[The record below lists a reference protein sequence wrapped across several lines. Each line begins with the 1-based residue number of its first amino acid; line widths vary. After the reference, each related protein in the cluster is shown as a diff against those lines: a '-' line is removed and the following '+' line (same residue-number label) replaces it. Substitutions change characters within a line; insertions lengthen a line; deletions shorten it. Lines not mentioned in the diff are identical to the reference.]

1 MFWYFLRNT
10 LTHCFWIYF
19 KRFKFKD
26 AHRIR
31 QKGPMFIAMNHPN
44 AFMDPIS
51 FASFLFYPRTYYM
64 ARGDAFK
71 KGLATTLLESMG
83 IVPIYR
89 LRDGGYESVKKN
101 LESFKTAYKLL
112 DKGKKIMVFAEG
124 LSVKERRL
132 RSIQKGTAKM
142 SFGYLEQGGDE
153 NLKILPVGINYSEP
167 EKFRPYVYYQMGEPI
182 LVKDFYP
189 DYKSQPA
196 QAILKL
202 TALIE
207 ERMKPLVPSLLHKEN
222 DLLIEQLQSILKRQF
237 IESNKLNYHDPA
249 HQQKY
254 WEFIIARLNKLT
266 EEKPEEM
273 PTFREEVKAYYKKL
287 SEFKLRDHLLY
298 RHTCQKGLLNFV
310 NLFLLI
316 VGFPFYLLGKVLNFI
331 PYYFAQRIARKKV
344 KNIEFKASITFG
356 VGALLLNLLFVIE
369 LVAVWLIFREWHAL
383 FIYSALK
390 IVCGFIGLHYSHFKR
405 KMLGAFRFS
414 RLKRADPALLGSLL
428 EVREKILNFIG
439 SLA

>member
-10 LTHCFWIYF
+10 LAHCFLLYF
-19 KRFKFKD
+19 KRFKFKNS
-26 AHRIR
+26 ARIR
-31 QKGPMFIAMNHPN
+31 RKGPMFIAMNHPN

-153 NLKILPVGINYSEP
+153 NLEVLPVGITYSEP
-167 EKFRPYVYYQMGEPI
+167 EKFRPYVNYQVGEPI
-182 LVKDFYP
+182 RVRDFYA
-189 DYKSQPA
+189 DYKNQPA

-222 DLLIEQLQSILKRQF
+222 DLLIEQLQPILKRQF
-237 IESNKLNYHDPA
+237 IDANKLNYEDPA

-254 WEFIIARLNKLT
+254 WEFIIDRLNKLSQ
-266 EEKPEEM
+266 EKPDEM
-273 PTFREEVKAYYKKL
+273 SAFREEVNAYCQKL
-287 SEFKLRDHLLY
+287 SELKLRDHLLY
-298 RHTCQKGLLNFV
+298 RHSCQKGLLNFV
-310 NLFLLI
+310 NLFLL
-316 VGFPFYLLGKVLNFI
+316 VFGFPFYVIGKILHFI
-331 PYYFAQRIARKKV
+331 PVYFAQRVARKKV

-369 LVAVWLIFREWHAL
+369 LVAVWLIFRDWYAL
-383 FIYSALK
+383 LIYAALK
-390 IVCGFIGLHYSHFKR
+390 IVCGLIALHYSHFKK

-414 RLKRADPALLGSLL
+414 GLKKADPGLLGSLL
-428 EVREKILNFIG
+428 ERREKILNFIG
-439 SLA
+439 RLG